1 MASNADLTLEAF
13 TILREHF
20 FDQSGAPKPF
30 PLREKRNTQDNP
42 QKAIERSFPFV
53 EISEIAE
60 RQSWRKDVYQP
71 VYYIMMARL
80 ITTLSR
86 ARDLGKILD
95 HLSSA
100 EREMGAVVERVWKRQ
115 NPREMLVEE
124 RQMRLF

>member
-1 MASNADLTLEAF
+1 MTGHADLTLEAF

-20 FDQSGAPKPF
+20 FDRNGAPKPF

-42 QKAIERSFPFV
+42 IERSFPFV

-71 VYYIMMARL
+71 VYYILMARL

-86 ARDLGKILD
+86 ARGLDKILSY
-95 HLSSA
+95 LSSA
-100 EREMGAVVERVWKRQ
+100 EKEMGAVVERVWKQQ
-115 NPREMLVEE
+115 NPREMFVEE